1 MRDKFLVGLCCVC
14 SLAIAQQVS
23 TDTIAKPQSAKEK
36 KKQDRKLRKE
46 LESPYR
52 TWLDVDVAYI
62 IADEERRA
70 FVQLS
75 NDEER
80 DQFIEQFWLRRDPT
94 PDTLENEFKEEHY
107 RRIAYANEHFASGI
121 AGWKTDRG
129 RIYIV
134 YGPPDEIDS
143 HSSGG
148 SYQQSPEEG
157 GGQITTFPF
166 ERWRYR
172 YLQGVGTN
180 IVIEFVDQTMSGEY
194 HLTIDPTEKN
204 ALQHTPMGQSQQQQN
219 PALASSF
226 RDEFEP
232 LEQMHNLWKPPAI
245 QYKDLE
251 AMVKSDI
258 RYNILPLRVRADY
271 IPITPASIYTH
282 ITIQLDPK
290 ELEFREKD
298 GVSKATVNLY
308 ARVTTVTR
316 RVVTVFEDVLSV
328 AASSA
333 TAATYQKMVPLA
345 PGRYRLNIAA
355 KDVAGGNTG
364 TYEMVLDV
372 PQFDEDKLSASSLIL
387 ADQMERVPARRIGA
401 GPFIIGDTKVR
412 PRMNETF
419 RAGEKLGI
427 YVQLYHFAPDE
438 KRHKPDGTV
447 ECEITRN
454 ETGQLVFD
462 SVEEASGLEG
472 SAAQVTVAEWL
483 PLAGLSPGSYTLRMK
498 VTDRNRHQTVSPSA
512 IFSVIAP

>member
-1 MRDKFLVGLCCVC
+1 
-14 SLAIAQQVS
+14 
-23 TDTIAKPQSAKEK
+23 
-36 KKQDRKLRKE
+36 
-46 LESPYR
+46 
-52 TWLDVDVAYI
+52 
-62 IADEERRA
+62 
-70 FVQLS
+70 
-75 NDEER
+75 
-80 DQFIEQFWLRRDPT
+80 
-94 PDTLENEFKEEHY
+94 
-107 RRIAYANEHFASGI
+107 
-121 AGWKTDRG
+121 
-129 RIYIV
+129 
-134 YGPPDEIDS
+134 
-143 HSSGG
+143 
-148 SYQQSPEEG
+148 
-157 GGQITTFPF
+157 
-166 ERWRYR
+166 
-172 YLQGVGTN
+172 
-180 IVIEFVDQTMSGEY
+180 
-194 HLTIDPTEKN
+194 
-204 ALQHTPMGQSQQQQN
+204 
-219 PALASSF
+219 
-226 RDEFEP
+226 
-232 LEQMHNLWKPPAI
+232 
-245 QYKDLE
+245 
-251 AMVKSDI
+251 
-258 RYNILPLRVRADY
+258 
-271 IPITPASIYTH
+271 
-282 ITIQLDPK
+282 
-290 ELEFREKD
+290 
-298 GVSKATVNLY
+298 
-308 ARVTTVTR
+308 
-316 RVVTVFEDVLSV
+316 
-328 AASSA
+328 
-333 TAATYQKMVPLA
+333 MVPLA